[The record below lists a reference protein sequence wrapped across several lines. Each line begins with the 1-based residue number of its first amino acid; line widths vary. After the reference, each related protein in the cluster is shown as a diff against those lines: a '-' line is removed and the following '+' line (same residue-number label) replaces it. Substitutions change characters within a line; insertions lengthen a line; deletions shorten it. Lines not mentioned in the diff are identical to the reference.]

1 MQDNLL
7 VTLIVF
13 LSAAVISV
21 PFFKK
26 IGLGSVVGYL
36 IGGIIIGPWGIG
48 LITNVDSI
56 LHISEFGV
64 ILLLFLIG
72 LELKPQRLWILKKP
86 IFGLGGLQVILTFFF
101 FFTILSFLDMEK
113 SQVIVISISISL
125 SSTAF
130 ALQLLGEKNEL
141 KTMHGRSVFAILLF
155 QDLAVI
161 PIMAILPFL
170 TESVADPG
178 SQGSIKQIA
187 VATGTILTVILAGR
201 FLARPLFKLVASSG
215 NHEIFTALSL
225 LIVIGVSLLMDQV
238 GLSMALG
245 SFLGGVILADSE
257 YRHELESNLEPFKG
271 LFLGL
276 FFLAVGMSI
285 NLSEVLK
292 DPILVLFSALI
303 LILVKATVLFF
314 IGKISNHSN
323 ETSLNLSVTIAQ
335 GGEFAFVILGVGV
348 SLSILPKERADLV
361 IAIVTLSMGLTPIL
375 GIFKDKIAELIFKKD
390 QNFKEDTIEEQN
402 RVIIAGFGRF
412 GQIIARMLFVH
423 RIGFTALEHNPDQV
437 NVARKFGYKIYYGD
451 ASKLSLLR
459 SAGAEQ
465 ADLFILAVQDIDI
478 SIKVAELIKKHFPN
492 LTIIARARN
501 REHVFKLMELG
512 IQIIRRDTFASALEL
527 AGETLRKLGF
537 MDSEVEKKIKKFR
550 AHDELTLKGQFQIRN
565 DEKEFIKFSKNSM
578 HQLEVAFEADRQEKE
593 GKLSDQNLSSL

>member
-1 MQDNLL
+1 MQDHSLL
-7 VTLIVF
+7 ITLVVF
-13 LSAAVISV
+13 LTAAVISV
-21 PFFKK
+21 PLFKK

-36 IGGIIIGPWGIG
+36 IGGTIIGPWGIG
-48 LITNVDSI
+48 LIADVDSI
-56 LHISEFGV
+56 LHLSEFGV
-64 ILLLFLIG
+64 VLLLFLIG
-72 LELKPQRLWILKKP
+72 LELKPQRLWVLRRP
-86 IFGLGGLQVILTFFF
+86 VFGLGGLQVTLTSLVFFM
-101 FFTILSFLDMEK
+101 ILSFLGLEK
-113 SQVIVISISISL
+113 SQAIVISISISL

-130 ALQLLGEKNEL
+130 ALQTLGEKNEL
-141 KTMHGRSVFAILLF
+141 NTTHGRSAFAILLF

-170 TESVADPG
+170 AESVADPG
-178 SQGSIKQIA
+178 SQGSMKQILIA
-187 VATGTILTVILAGR
+187 IGTILAVVLAGR

-271 LFLGL
+271 LLLGL

-285 NLSEVLK
+285 NLGEVLK
-292 DPILVLFSALI
+292 DPILVILFAFLLMS
-303 LILVKATVLFF
+303 VKATILYFL
-314 IGKISNHSN
+314 GRISKHSA
-323 ETSLNLSVTIAQ
+323 EVSLNLSATISQ
-335 GGEFAFVILGVGV
+335 GGEFAFVILGVSV
-348 SLSILPKERADLV
+348 SLSILPKEKADLV
-361 IAIVTLSMGLTPIL
+361 VAVVTLSMGLTPIL
-375 GIFKDKIAELIFKKD
+375 GILKDKTSELIFKKN
-390 QNFKEDTIEEQN
+390 QNLEEDAIEEQN
-402 RVIIAGFGRF
+402 RVIVAGFGRF

-437 NVARKFGYKIYYGD
+437 NLARKFGYKIYYGD
-451 ASKLSLLR
+451 SSKLSLLR
-459 SAGAEQ
+459 SAGAEH
-465 ADLFILAVQDIDI
+465 ADLFILAIQDIDV
-478 SIKVAELIKKHFPN
+478 SVKVAELVKKHFPN

-527 AGETLRKLGF
+527 AGETLSKLGF
-537 MDSEVEKKIKKFR
+537 MDSEVEKKVKKFR
-550 AHDELTLKGQFQIRN
+550 AHDELTLKGQFQIRD

-578 HQLEVAFEADRQEKE
+578 RQLEVAFEADRQEKE
-593 GKLSDQNLSSL
+593 GKAAG

>member
-323 ETSLNLSVTIAQ
+323 ETSLNLSMTIAQ

-465 ADLFILAVQDIDI
+465 ADLFILAIQDIDI

-527 AGETLRKLGF
+527 AGETLRKLDF

-578 HQLEVAFEADRQEKE
+578 RQLEVAFEADRQEKE

>member
-101 FFTILSFLDMEK
+101 FFTILSFLGMEK

-178 SQGSIKQIA
+178 SQGSIKQVA

>member
-1 MQDNLL
+1 MLDHNLL
-7 VTLIVF
+7 INLIVF

-21 PFFKK
+21 PLFKR

-36 IGGIIIGPWGIG
+36 VGGTIIGPWGIG
-48 LITNVDSI
+48 LITDVDSI
-56 LHISEFGV
+56 LHLSEFGV
-64 ILLLFLIG
+64 VLLLFLIG
-72 LELKPQRLWILKKP
+72 LELKPQRLWILRRP
-86 IFGLGGLQVILTFFF
+86 VFGLGGLQVILTSLTFF
-101 FFTILSFLDMEK
+101 ILLSLLGLEK
-113 SQVIVISISISL
+113 RQAVVISISISL

-130 ALQLLGEKNEL
+130 ALQVLGEKNEL
-141 KTMHGRSVFAILLF
+141 NTTHGRSAFAILLF
-155 QDLAVI
+155 QDLAII
-161 PIMAILPFL
+161 PIMATLSFL
-170 TESVADPG
+170 TESSSNPG
-178 SQGSIKQIA
+178 SHGSIKEILFPI
-187 VATGTILTVILAGR
+187 GTIIAVILAGR

-225 LIVIGVSLLMDQV
+225 LIVIGVSILMNQV

-285 NLSEVLK
+285 NLGEVLK
-292 DPILVLFSALI
+292 DPILVILLAFI
-303 LILVKATVLFF
+303 LILVKTIILYF
-314 IGKISNHSN
+314 IGIITKHSK
-323 ETSLNLSVTIAQ
+323 EVSLNLSTIISQ

-361 IAIVTLSMGLTPIL
+361 IAVVTLSMGLTPIL
-375 GIFKDKIAELIFKKD
+375 GILKDKTSKWILKED
-390 QNFKEDTIEEQN
+390 QNIKEDTIEEQN
-402 RVIIAGFGRF
+402 RVIVAGFGRF

-423 RIGFTALEHNPDQV
+423 KIGFTALEHNPDQV
-437 NVARKFGYKIYYGD
+437 NLARKFGYKIYYGD

-459 SAGAEQ
+459 SAGAEH
-465 ADLFILAVQDIDI
+465 ADLFILAIQDIDVSVKI
-478 SIKVAELIKKHFPN
+478 AELIKKNFPN

-527 AGETLRKLGF
+527 AGETLSQLGF
-537 MDSEVEKKIKKFR
+537 IDSEVEKKVKKFR
-550 AHDELTLKGQFQIRN
+550 AHDELTLKGQFQIRG
-565 DEKEFIKFSKNSM
+565 DEKEFIQFSKNSM
-578 HQLEVAFEADRQEKE
+578 RQLEDAFEADRQEKE
-593 GKLSDQNLSSL
+593 GKIAG

>member
-1 MQDNLL
+1 MLDHNLL
-7 VTLIVF
+7 INLIVF

-21 PFFKK
+21 PLFKR

-36 IGGIIIGPWGIG
+36 VGGTIIGPWGIG
-48 LITNVDSI
+48 LITDVDSI
-56 LHISEFGV
+56 LHLSEFGV
-64 ILLLFLIG
+64 VLLLFLIG
-72 LELKPQRLWILKKP
+72 LELKPQRLWILRRP
-86 IFGLGGLQVILTFFF
+86 VFGLGGLQVILTSLTFF
-101 FFTILSFLDMEK
+101 ILLSLLGLEK
-113 SQVIVISISISL
+113 RQAIVISISISL

-130 ALQLLGEKNEL
+130 ALQVLGEKNEL
-141 KTMHGRSVFAILLF
+141 NTTHGRSAFAILLF
-155 QDLAVI
+155 QDLAII
-161 PIMAILPFL
+161 PIMATLSFL
-170 TESVADPG
+170 TESSSNPG
-178 SQGSIKQIA
+178 SHGSIKEILFPI
-187 VATGTILTVILAGR
+187 GTIIAVILAGR

-225 LIVIGVSLLMDQV
+225 LIVIGVSILMNQV

-285 NLSEVLK
+285 NLGEVLK
-292 DPILVLFSALI
+292 DPILVILLAFI
-303 LILVKATVLFF
+303 LILVKTIILYF
-314 IGKISNHSN
+314 IGIITKHSK
-323 ETSLNLSVTIAQ
+323 EVSLNLSTIISQ

-361 IAIVTLSMGLTPIL
+361 IAVVTLSMGLTPIL
-375 GIFKDKIAELIFKKD
+375 GIFKDKTSKWILKED
-390 QNFKEDTIEEQN
+390 QNIKEDTIEEQN
-402 RVIIAGFGRF
+402 RVIVVGFGRF

-423 RIGFTALEHNPDQV
+423 KIGFTALEHNPDQV
-437 NVARKFGYKIYYGD
+437 NLARKFGYKIYYGD

-459 SAGAEQ
+459 SAGAEH
-465 ADLFILAVQDIDI
+465 ADLFILAIQDIDVSVKI
-478 SIKVAELIKKHFPN
+478 AELIKKNFPN

-527 AGETLRKLGF
+527 AGETLSQLGF
-537 MDSEVEKKIKKFR
+537 IDSEVEKKVKKFR
-550 AHDELTLKGQFQIRN
+550 AHDELTLKGQFQIRG
-565 DEKEFIKFSKNSM
+565 DEKEFIQFSKNSM
-578 HQLEVAFEADRQEKE
+578 RQLEDAFEADRQEKE
-593 GKLSDQNLSSL
+593 GKIAG

>member
-1 MQDNLL
+1 MLDHNLL
-7 VTLIVF
+7 INLIVF

-21 PFFKK
+21 PLFKR

-36 IGGIIIGPWGIG
+36 VGGTIIGPWGIG

-56 LHISEFGV
+56 LHLSEFGV
-64 ILLLFLIG
+64 VLLLFLIG
-72 LELKPQRLWILKKP
+72 LELKPQRLWILRRP
-86 IFGLGGLQVILTFFF
+86 VFGLGGLQVVLTSLTFF
-101 FFTILSFLDMEK
+101 TLLSFLGLEK
-113 SQVIVISISISL
+113 RQAIVISISISL

-130 ALQLLGEKNEL
+130 ALQVLGEKNEL
-141 KTMHGRSVFAILLF
+141 NTTHGRSAFAILLF

-161 PIMAILPFL
+161 PIMATLSFL
-170 TESVADPG
+170 TESTSDPG
-178 SQGSIKQIA
+178 SHGSIKEILFA
-187 VATGTILTVILAGR
+187 VGTIITVILAGR
-201 FLARPLFKLVASSG
+201 FLARPLFRLVASSG
-215 NHEIFTALSL
+215 NYEIFTALSL
-225 LIVIGVSLLMDQV
+225 LIVIGVSILMKQV

-285 NLSEVLK
+285 NLGEVLK
-292 DPILVLFSALI
+292 DPIFVIVLAFI
-303 LILVKATVLFF
+303 LIFVKAIILYS
-314 IGKISNHSN
+314 IGIITKHSK
-323 ETSLNLSVTIAQ
+323 EVSLNLSTIISQ

-361 IAIVTLSMGLTPIL
+361 IAVVTFSMGLTPIL
-375 GIFKDKIAELIFKKD
+375 GIFKDKLAKWVFKKD
-390 QNFKEDTIEEQN
+390 QNLKEDTIEEQN
-402 RVIIAGFGRF
+402 RVIVAGFGRF

-423 RIGFTALEHNPDQV
+423 KIGFTALEHNPDQV
-437 NVARKFGYKIYYGD
+437 NLARKFGYKIYYGD

-459 SAGAEQ
+459 SAGAEH
-465 ADLFILAVQDIDI
+465 ADLFILAIQDIDI
-478 SIKVAELIKKHFPN
+478 SVKVAELIKKNFPN

-527 AGETLRKLGF
+527 AGETLSQLGF
-537 MDSEVEKKIKKFR
+537 MDSEVEKKVKKFR
-550 AHDELTLKGQFQIRN
+550 AHDELTLKGQFQIRGN
-565 DEKEFIKFSKNSM
+565 EKEFIQFSKNSM
-578 HQLEVAFEADRQEKE
+578 RQLEDAFEADRQEKE
-593 GKLSDQNLSSL
+593 GKIAG

>member
-1 MQDNLL
+1 MLDHNLL
-7 VTLIVF
+7 INLIVF

-21 PFFKK
+21 PLFKR

-36 IGGIIIGPWGIG
+36 VGGTIIGPWGIG
-48 LITNVDSI
+48 LITDVDSI
-56 LHISEFGV
+56 LHLSEFGV
-64 ILLLFLIG
+64 VLLLFLIG
-72 LELKPQRLWILKKP
+72 LELKPQRLWILRRP
-86 IFGLGGLQVILTFFF
+86 VFGLGGLQVILTSLTFF
-101 FFTILSFLDMEK
+101 ILLSLLGLEK
-113 SQVIVISISISL
+113 RQAIVISISISL

-130 ALQLLGEKNEL
+130 ALQVLGEKNEL
-141 KTMHGRSVFAILLF
+141 NTTHGRSAFAILLF
-155 QDLAVI
+155 QDLAII
-161 PIMAILPFL
+161 PIMATLSFL
-170 TESVADPG
+170 TESSSNPG
-178 SQGSIKQIA
+178 SHGSIKEILFPI
-187 VATGTILTVILAGR
+187 GTIIAVILAGR

-225 LIVIGVSLLMDQV
+225 LIVIGVSILMNQV

-285 NLSEVLK
+285 NLGEVLK
-292 DPILVLFSALI
+292 DPILVILLAFI
-303 LILVKATVLFF
+303 LILVKTIILYF
-314 IGKISNHSN
+314 IGIITKHSK
-323 ETSLNLSVTIAQ
+323 EVSLNLSTIISQ

-361 IAIVTLSMGLTPIL
+361 IAVVTLSMGLTPIL
-375 GIFKDKIAELIFKKD
+375 GILKDKTSKWILKED
-390 QNFKEDTIEEQN
+390 QNIKEDTIEEQN
-402 RVIIAGFGRF
+402 RVIVAGFGRF

-423 RIGFTALEHNPDQV
+423 KIGFTALEHNPDQV
-437 NVARKFGYKIYYGD
+437 NLARKFGYKIYYGD

-459 SAGAEQ
+459 SAGAEH
-465 ADLFILAVQDIDI
+465 ADLFILAIQDIDVSVKI
-478 SIKVAELIKKHFPN
+478 AELTKKNFPN

-527 AGETLRKLGF
+527 AGETLSQLGF
-537 MDSEVEKKIKKFR
+537 IDSEVEKKVKKFR
-550 AHDELTLKGQFQIRN
+550 AHDELTLKGQFQIRG
-565 DEKEFIKFSKNSM
+565 DEKEFIQFSKNSM
-578 HQLEVAFEADRQEKE
+578 RQLEDAFEADRQEKE
-593 GKLSDQNLSSL
+593 GKIAG

>member
-1 MQDNLL
+1 MQDHNLL
-7 VTLIVF
+7 ITLIVF

-21 PFFKK
+21 PLFKRL
-26 IGLGSVVGYL
+26 GLGSVVGYL
-36 IGGIIIGPWGIG
+36 IGGTIIGPWGIG
-48 LITNVDSI
+48 LITDVESI
-56 LHISEFGV
+56 LHLSEFGV
-64 ILLLFLIG
+64 VLLLFLIG
-72 LELKPQRLWILKKP
+72 LELKPQRLWILRRP
-86 IFGLGGLQVILTFFF
+86 VFGLGGLQVVLTSLVFFAA
-101 FFTILSFLDMEK
+101 LSFLGLEN
-113 SQVIVISISISL
+113 SQAIVISISISL

-130 ALQLLGEKNEL
+130 ALQVLGEKNEL
-141 KTMHGRSVFAILLF
+141 NTAHGRTSFAILLF

-170 TESVADPG
+170 GEAHTAHT
-178 SQGSIKQIA
+178 SQGSVKPILIA
-187 VATGTILTVILAGR
+187 IGTISAVILAGR
-201 FLARPLFKLVASSG
+201 FLARPLFRLVASTG

-225 LIVIGVSLLMDQV
+225 LIVVGLSLLMDQV

-271 LFLGL
+271 LLLGL

-285 NLSEVLK
+285 NLGEVLK
-292 DPILVLFSALI
+292 DPLLVIAFALGLMFLKAAILYLL
-303 LILVKATVLFF
+303 
-314 IGKISNHSN
+314 GRISKHS
-323 ETSLNLSVTIAQ
+323 EESSLNLAATISQ

-348 SLSILPKERADLV
+348 SLSILPRDRADLV
-361 IAIVTLSMGLTPIL
+361 IAVVTLSMGLTPVL
-375 GIFKDKIAELIFKKD
+375 GIVKDKVAELLFKKD
-390 QNFKEDTIEEQN
+390 SELEEDEIEEQN

-451 ASKLSLLR
+451 AAKLSLLR
-459 SAGAEQ
+459 SAGAEH
-465 ADLFILAVQDIDI
+465 ADLFILAIQDIDV
-478 SIKVAELIKKHFPN
+478 SVKVAELVKKHFPN

-512 IQIIRRDTFASALEL
+512 IKIIRRDTFASALEL
-527 AGETLRKLGF
+527 AGESLSKLGF
-537 MDSEVEKKIKKFR
+537 LDSEVEQKIRKFR
-550 AHDELTLKGQFQIRN
+550 AHDELTLKGQFQIRD

-578 HQLEVAFEADRQEKE
+578 RQLEAAFEADRQEKE
-593 GKLSDQNLSSL
+593 GKAAS

>member
-1 MQDNLL
+1 MQDHNLL
-7 VTLIVF
+7 ITLIVF

-21 PFFKK
+21 PLFKRL
-26 IGLGSVVGYL
+26 GLGSVVGYL
-36 IGGIIIGPWGIG
+36 IGGTIIGPWGIG
-48 LITNVDSI
+48 LITDVESI
-56 LHISEFGV
+56 LHLSEFGV
-64 ILLLFLIG
+64 VLLLFLIG
-72 LELKPQRLWILKKP
+72 LELKPQRLWVLRRP
-86 IFGLGGLQVILTFFF
+86 VFGLGGLQVVLTSLVFFAA
-101 FFTILSFLDMEK
+101 LSFLGLEN
-113 SQVIVISISISL
+113 SQAIVISISISL

-130 ALQLLGEKNEL
+130 ALQVLGEKNEL
-141 KTMHGRSVFAILLF
+141 NTAHGRTSFAILLF

-170 TESVADPG
+170 GEAHTAHT
-178 SQGSIKQIA
+178 SQGSMKPILIA
-187 VATGTILTVILAGR
+187 IGTISAVVLAGR
-201 FLARPLFKLVASSG
+201 FLARPLFRLVASTG

-225 LIVIGVSLLMDQV
+225 LIVVGLSLLMDQV

-271 LFLGL
+271 LLLGL

-285 NLSEVLK
+285 NLGEVLK
-292 DPILVLFSALI
+292 DPLLVIVFALGLMFLKAAILYLL
-303 LILVKATVLFF
+303 
-314 IGKISNHSN
+314 GRISKHS
-323 ETSLNLSVTIAQ
+323 EESSLNLAATISQ

-348 SLSILPKERADLV
+348 SLSILPRDRADLV
-361 IAIVTLSMGLTPIL
+361 IAVVTLSMGLTPVL
-375 GIFKDKIAELIFKKD
+375 GIVKDKVAELLFKKD
-390 QNFKEDTIEEQN
+390 SELEDDEIEEQN

-451 ASKLSLLR
+451 AAKLSLLR
-459 SAGAEQ
+459 SAGAEH
-465 ADLFILAVQDIDI
+465 ADLFILAIQDIDV
-478 SIKVAELIKKHFPN
+478 SVKVAELVKKHFPN

-512 IQIIRRDTFASALEL
+512 IKIIRRDTFASALEL
-527 AGETLRKLGF
+527 AGETLSELGF
-537 MDSEVEKKIKKFR
+537 LDSEVEQKIRKFR
-550 AHDELTLKGQFQIRN
+550 AHDELTLKGQFQIRD

-578 HQLEVAFEADRQEKE
+578 RQLEAAFEADRQEKE
-593 GKLSDQNLSSL
+593 GKAAS

>member
-101 FFTILSFLDMEK
+101 FFTILSFLGMEK

-178 SQGSIKQIA
+178 SQGSIKQVA

-225 LIVIGVSLLMDQV
+225 LIVIGASLLMDQV

-478 SIKVAELIKKHFPN
+478 SIKVAELIKN
-492 LTIIARARN
+492 ISRI
-501 REHVFKLMELG
+501 
-512 IQIIRRDTFASALEL
+512 
-527 AGETLRKLGF
+527 
-537 MDSEVEKKIKKFR
+537 
-550 AHDELTLKGQFQIRN
+550 
-565 DEKEFIKFSKNSM
+565 
-578 HQLEVAFEADRQEKE
+578 
-593 GKLSDQNLSSL
+593 

>member
-1 MQDNLL
+1 MQDHNLL
-7 VTLIVF
+7 ITLIVF

-21 PFFKK
+21 PLFKR

-36 IGGIIIGPWGIG
+36 IGGTIIGPWGIG
-48 LITNVDSI
+48 LITDVDSI
-56 LHISEFGV
+56 LHLSEFGV
-64 ILLLFLIG
+64 VLLLFLIG
-72 LELKPQRLWILKKP
+72 LELKPQRLWILRRP
-86 IFGLGGLQVILTFFF
+86 VFGLGGLQVVLTSLVFFVA
-101 FFTILSFLDMEK
+101 LSFLGLEK
-113 SQVIVISISISL
+113 SQAIVISISISL

-130 ALQLLGEKNEL
+130 ALQVLGEKNEL
-141 KTMHGRSVFAILLF
+141 NTAHGRSAFAILLF

-161 PIMAILPFL
+161 PIMAMLPFL
-170 TESVADPG
+170 AESAADPG
-178 SQGSIKQIA
+178 SQGGMKQILFA
-187 VATGTILTVILAGR
+187 VGTILAVILAGR
-201 FLARPLFKLVASSG
+201 FLARPLFRLVASTG

-271 LFLGL
+271 LLLGL

-285 NLSEVLK
+285 NLGEVLK
-292 DPILVLFSALI
+292 DPILVLVFALT
-303 LILVKATVLFF
+303 LMFVKASILYLL
-314 IGKISNHSN
+314 GRISKHN
-323 ETSLNLSVTIAQ
+323 EEASLNLSVTISQ

-348 SLSILPKERADLV
+348 SLSILPRERADLV
-361 IAIVTLSMGLTPIL
+361 IAVVTLSMGLTPIL
-375 GIFKDKIAELIFKKD
+375 GIAKDKIADLIFKKEEE
-390 QNFKEDTIEEQN
+390 QEDDEIEEQN
-402 RVIIAGFGRF
+402 RVIVAGFGRF

-437 NVARKFGYKIYYGD
+437 NLARKFGYKIYYGD

-459 SAGAEQ
+459 SAGAEH
-465 ADLFILAVQDIDI
+465 ADLFILAVQDIEV

-512 IQIIRRDTFASALEL
+512 VKIIRRDTFASALEL
-527 AGETLRKLGF
+527 AGETLSRLGF
-537 MDSEVEKKIKKFR
+537 MDSEVEQKVKKFR

-565 DEKEFIKFSKNSM
+565 DEKEFIQFSKNAM
-578 HQLEVAFEADRQEKE
+578 RQLEAAFEADREEKE
-593 GKLSDQNLSSL
+593 GKAAS

>member
-1 MQDNLL
+1 MQDHNLL
-7 VTLIVF
+7 ITLIVF

-21 PFFKK
+21 PLFKRL
-26 IGLGSVVGYL
+26 GLGSVVGYL
-36 IGGIIIGPWGIG
+36 IGGTIIGPWGIG
-48 LITNVDSI
+48 LITDVESI
-56 LHISEFGV
+56 LHLSEFGV
-64 ILLLFLIG
+64 VLLLFLIG
-72 LELKPQRLWILKKP
+72 LELKPQRLWILRRP
-86 IFGLGGLQVILTFFF
+86 VFGLGGLQVVLTSLVFFAA
-101 FFTILSFLDMEK
+101 LSFLGLEN
-113 SQVIVISISISL
+113 SQAIVISISISL

-130 ALQLLGEKNEL
+130 ALQVLGEKNEL
-141 KTMHGRSVFAILLF
+141 NTAHGRTSFAILLF

-170 TESVADPG
+170 GEAHTAHT
-178 SQGSIKQIA
+178 SQGSMKPILIA
-187 VATGTILTVILAGR
+187 IGTISAVILAGR
-201 FLARPLFKLVASSG
+201 FLARPLFRLVASTG

-225 LIVIGVSLLMDQV
+225 LIVVGLSLLMDQV

-271 LFLGL
+271 LLLGL

-285 NLSEVLK
+285 NLGEVLK
-292 DPILVLFSALI
+292 DPLLVIAFALGLMFLKAAILYLL
-303 LILVKATVLFF
+303 
-314 IGKISNHSN
+314 GRISKHS
-323 ETSLNLSVTIAQ
+323 EESSLNLAATISQ

-348 SLSILPKERADLV
+348 SLSILPRDRADLV
-361 IAIVTLSMGLTPIL
+361 IAVVTLSMGLTPVL
-375 GIFKDKIAELIFKKD
+375 GIVKDKVAELLFKKD
-390 QNFKEDTIEEQN
+390 SELEEDEIEEQN

-451 ASKLSLLR
+451 AAKLSLLR
-459 SAGAEQ
+459 SAGAEH
-465 ADLFILAVQDIDI
+465 ADLFILAIQDIDV
-478 SIKVAELIKKHFPN
+478 SVKVAELVKKHFPN

-512 IQIIRRDTFASALEL
+512 IKIIRRDTFASALEL
-527 AGETLRKLGF
+527 AGETLSKLGF
-537 MDSEVEKKIKKFR
+537 LDSEVEQKIRKFR
-550 AHDELTLKGQFQIRN
+550 AHDELTLKGQFQIRD

-578 HQLEVAFEADRQEKE
+578 RQLEAAFEADRQEKE
-593 GKLSDQNLSSL
+593 GKAAS

>member
-1 MQDNLL
+1 MQDHSLL
-7 VTLIVF
+7 ITLIVF

-21 PFFKK
+21 PLFKK
-26 IGLGSVVGYL
+26 MGLGSVVGYL
-36 IGGIIIGPWGIG
+36 IGGTIIGPWGIG
-48 LITNVDSI
+48 LITDVESI
-56 LHISEFGV
+56 LHLSEFGV

-72 LELKPQRLWILKKP
+72 LELKPQRLWVLRRP
-86 IFGLGGLQVILTFFF
+86 VFGLGGLQVILTSLIFFGV
-101 FFTILSFLDMEK
+101 LSLLGLTNA
-113 SQVIVISISISL
+113 QAIVISISISL

-130 ALQLLGEKNEL
+130 ALQVLGEKNEL
-141 KTMHGRSVFAILLF
+141 NTAHGRSAFAILLF

-161 PIMAILPFL
+161 PVMAILPFL
-170 TESVADPG
+170 GEPTGEAGNQNGLMP
-178 SQGSIKQIA
+178 ILIA
-187 VATGTILTVILAGR
+187 IGTILGVILAGR
-201 FLARPLFKLVASSG
+201 FLARPLFRLVASSG

-225 LIVIGVSLLMDQV
+225 LIVVGLSLLMDQV

-271 LFLGL
+271 LLLGL

-285 NLSEVLK
+285 NLGEVLK
-292 DPILVLFSALI
+292 DPILVILFALGLMSI
-303 LILVKATVLFF
+303 KALVLYFLGRVTKQTE
-314 IGKISNHSN
+314 
-323 ETSLNLSVTIAQ
+323 ETSLNLAVTISQ

-348 SLSILPKERADLV
+348 SLSILPRERADLV
-361 IAIVTLSMGLTPIL
+361 IAVVTLSMGLTPIL
-375 GIFKDKIAELIFKKD
+375 GLVKDKVVDLFFKKSEE
-390 QNFKEDTIEEQN
+390 QEDDNIEEQN

-478 SIKVAELIKKHFPN
+478 SVKIAETVKKHFPN

-501 REHVFKLMELG
+501 REHVFKLLELG
-512 IQIIRRDTFASALEL
+512 VKIIRRDTFASALEL
-527 AGETLRKLGF
+527 AGETLSHLGF
-537 MDSEVEKKIKKFR
+537 MDSEVEQKVRKFR
-550 AHDELTLKGQFQIRN
+550 AHDELTLKGQYQVRHN
-565 DEKEFIKFSKNSM
+565 EKEFIQFSKNSIR
-578 HQLEVAFEADRQEKE
+578 QLEAAFEADRLEKE
-593 GKLSDQNLSSL
+593 GRTGS

>member
-1 MQDNLL
+1 MLDHNLL
-7 VTLIVF
+7 INLIVF

-21 PFFKK
+21 PLFKR

-36 IGGIIIGPWGIG
+36 VGGTIIGPWGIG
-48 LITNVDSI
+48 LITDVDSI
-56 LHISEFGV
+56 LHLSEFGV
-64 ILLLFLIG
+64 VLLLFLIG
-72 LELKPQRLWILKKP
+72 LELKPQRLWILRRP
-86 IFGLGGLQVILTFFF
+86 VFGLGGLQVILTSLTFF
-101 FFTILSFLDMEK
+101 ILLSLLGLEK
-113 SQVIVISISISL
+113 RQAIIISISISL

-130 ALQLLGEKNEL
+130 ALQVLGEKNEL
-141 KTMHGRSVFAILLF
+141 NTTHGRSAFAILLF
-155 QDLAVI
+155 QDLAII
-161 PIMAILPFL
+161 PIMATLSFL
-170 TESVADPG
+170 TESSSNPG
-178 SQGSIKQIA
+178 SHGSIKEILFPI
-187 VATGTILTVILAGR
+187 GTIIAVILAGR

-225 LIVIGVSLLMDQV
+225 LIVIGVSILMNQV

-285 NLSEVLK
+285 NLGEVLK
-292 DPILVLFSALI
+292 DPILVILLAFI
-303 LILVKATVLFF
+303 LILVKTIILYF
-314 IGKISNHSN
+314 IGIITKHSK
-323 ETSLNLSVTIAQ
+323 EVSLNLSTIISQ

-361 IAIVTLSMGLTPIL
+361 IAVVTLSMGLTPIL
-375 GIFKDKIAELIFKKD
+375 GILKDKTSKWILKED
-390 QNFKEDTIEEQN
+390 QNIKEDTIEEQN
-402 RVIIAGFGRF
+402 RVIVAGFGRF

-423 RIGFTALEHNPDQV
+423 KIGFTALEHNPDQV
-437 NVARKFGYKIYYGD
+437 NLARKFGYKIYYGD

-459 SAGAEQ
+459 SAGAEH
-465 ADLFILAVQDIDI
+465 ADLFILAIQDIDVSVKI
-478 SIKVAELIKKHFPN
+478 AELIKKNFPN

-527 AGETLRKLGF
+527 AGETLSQLGF
-537 MDSEVEKKIKKFR
+537 IDSEVEKKVKKFR
-550 AHDELTLKGQFQIRN
+550 AHDELTLKGQFQIRG
-565 DEKEFIKFSKNSM
+565 DEKEFIQFSKNSM
-578 HQLEVAFEADRQEKE
+578 RQLEDAFEADRQEKE
-593 GKLSDQNLSSL
+593 GKIAG

>member
-1 MQDNLL
+1 MLDHNLL
-7 VTLIVF
+7 INFIIF

-21 PFFKK
+21 PLFKR

-36 IGGIIIGPWGIG
+36 VGGTIIGPWGIG
-48 LITNVDSI
+48 LITDVDSI
-56 LHISEFGV
+56 LHLSEFGV
-64 ILLLFLIG
+64 VLLLFLIG
-72 LELKPQRLWILKKP
+72 LELKPQRLWILRRP
-86 IFGLGGLQVILTFFF
+86 VFGLGGLQVILTSLTFF
-101 FFTILSFLDMEK
+101 ILLSLLGLEK
-113 SQVIVISISISL
+113 RQAIVISISISL

-130 ALQLLGEKNEL
+130 ALQVLGEKNEL
-141 KTMHGRSVFAILLF
+141 NTTHGRSAFAILLF
-155 QDLAVI
+155 QDLAII
-161 PIMAILPFL
+161 PIMATLSFL
-170 TESVADPG
+170 TESSSNPG
-178 SQGSIKQIA
+178 SHGSIKEILFPI
-187 VATGTILTVILAGR
+187 GTIIAVILAGR

-225 LIVIGVSLLMDQV
+225 LIVIGVSILMNQV

-285 NLSEVLK
+285 NIGEVLK
-292 DPILVLFSALI
+292 DPILVILLAFI
-303 LILVKATVLFF
+303 LILVKTIILYF
-314 IGKISNHSN
+314 IGIITKHSK
-323 ETSLNLSVTIAQ
+323 EVSLNLSTIISQ

-361 IAIVTLSMGLTPIL
+361 IAVVTLSMGLTPIL
-375 GIFKDKIAELIFKKD
+375 GILKDKTSKWILKED
-390 QNFKEDTIEEQN
+390 QNIKEDTIEEQN
-402 RVIIAGFGRF
+402 RVIVAGFGRF

-423 RIGFTALEHNPDQV
+423 KIGFTALEHNPDQV
-437 NVARKFGYKIYYGD
+437 NLARKFGYKIYYGD

-459 SAGAEQ
+459 SASAEH
-465 ADLFILAVQDIDI
+465 ADLFILAIQDIDVSVKI
-478 SIKVAELIKKHFPN
+478 AELIKKNFPN

-527 AGETLRKLGF
+527 AGETLSQLGF
-537 MDSEVEKKIKKFR
+537 IDSEVEKKVKKFR
-550 AHDELTLKGQFQIRN
+550 AHDELTLKGQFQIRG
-565 DEKEFIKFSKNSM
+565 DEKEFIQFSKNSM
-578 HQLEVAFEADRQEKE
+578 RQLEDAFEADRQEKE
-593 GKLSDQNLSSL
+593 GKIAG

>member
-292 DPILVLFSALI
+292 DPIFVLFSALI

>member
-1 MQDNLL
+1 MLDHNLL
-7 VTLIVF
+7 INLIVF

-21 PFFKK
+21 PLFKR

-36 IGGIIIGPWGIG
+36 VGGTIIGPWGIG

-56 LHISEFGV
+56 LHLSEFGV
-64 ILLLFLIG
+64 VLLLFLIG
-72 LELKPQRLWILKKP
+72 LELKPQRLWILRRP
-86 IFGLGGLQVILTFFF
+86 VFGLGGLQVVLTSLTFF
-101 FFTILSFLDMEK
+101 TLLSFLGLEK
-113 SQVIVISISISL
+113 RQAIVISISISL

-130 ALQLLGEKNEL
+130 ALQVLGEKNEL
-141 KTMHGRSVFAILLF
+141 NTTHGRSAFAILLF

-161 PIMAILPFL
+161 PIMATLSFL
-170 TESVADPG
+170 TESSSDPG
-178 SQGSIKQIA
+178 SHGGIKEILFA
-187 VATGTILTVILAGR
+187 VGTIITVILAGR
-201 FLARPLFKLVASSG
+201 FLARPLFRLVASSG
-215 NHEIFTALSL
+215 NYEIFTALSL
-225 LIVIGVSLLMDQV
+225 LIVIGVSILMKQV

-285 NLSEVLK
+285 NLGEVLK
-292 DPILVLFSALI
+292 DPILVIVLAFI
-303 LILVKATVLFF
+303 LIFVKAIILYS
-314 IGKISNHSN
+314 IGLITKHSK
-323 ETSLNLSVTIAQ
+323 EVSLNLSTIISQ

-361 IAIVTLSMGLTPIL
+361 IAVVTFSMGLTPIL
-375 GIFKDKIAELIFKKD
+375 GILKDKSAKWVFKKD
-390 QNFKEDTIEEQN
+390 QILKEDTIEEQN
-402 RVIIAGFGRF
+402 RVIVAGFGRF

-423 RIGFTALEHNPDQV
+423 KIGFTALEHNPDQV
-437 NVARKFGYKIYYGD
+437 NLARKFGYKIYYGD

-459 SAGAEQ
+459 SAGAEH
-465 ADLFILAVQDIDI
+465 ADLFILAIQDIDI
-478 SIKVAELIKKHFPN
+478 SVKVAELIKKNFPN

-527 AGETLRKLGF
+527 AGETLSQLGF
-537 MDSEVEKKIKKFR
+537 MDSEVEKKVKKFR
-550 AHDELTLKGQFQIRN
+550 AHDELTLKGQFQIRGN
-565 DEKEFIKFSKNSM
+565 EKEFIQFSKNSM
-578 HQLEVAFEADRQEKE
+578 RQLEDAFEADRQEKE
-593 GKLSDQNLSSL
+593 GKIAG

>member
-1 MQDNLL
+1 MLDHNLL
-7 VTLIVF
+7 INLIVF

-21 PFFKK
+21 PLFKR

-36 IGGIIIGPWGIG
+36 VGGTIIGPWGIG
-48 LITNVDSI
+48 LITDVDSI
-56 LHISEFGV
+56 LHLSEFGV
-64 ILLLFLIG
+64 VLLLFLIG
-72 LELKPQRLWILKKP
+72 LELKPQRLWILRRP
-86 IFGLGGLQVILTFFF
+86 VFGLGGLQVILTSFTFF
-101 FFTILSFLDMEK
+101 ILLSLLGLEK
-113 SQVIVISISISL
+113 RQAIVISISISL

-130 ALQLLGEKNEL
+130 ALQVLGEKNEL
-141 KTMHGRSVFAILLF
+141 NTTHGRSAFAILLF
-155 QDLAVI
+155 QDLAII
-161 PIMAILPFL
+161 PIMATLSFL
-170 TESVADPG
+170 TESSSNPG
-178 SQGSIKQIA
+178 SHGSIKEILFPI
-187 VATGTILTVILAGR
+187 GTIIAVILAGR

-225 LIVIGVSLLMDQV
+225 LIVIGVSILMNQV

-285 NLSEVLK
+285 NLGEVLK
-292 DPILVLFSALI
+292 DPILVILLAFI
-303 LILVKATVLFF
+303 LILVKTIILYF
-314 IGKISNHSN
+314 IGIITKHSK
-323 ETSLNLSVTIAQ
+323 EVSLNLSTIISQ

-361 IAIVTLSMGLTPIL
+361 IAVVTLSMGLTPIL
-375 GIFKDKIAELIFKKD
+375 GILKDKTSKWILKED
-390 QNFKEDTIEEQN
+390 QNIKEDTIEEQN
-402 RVIIAGFGRF
+402 RVIVAGFGRF

-423 RIGFTALEHNPDQV
+423 KIGFTALEHNPDQV
-437 NVARKFGYKIYYGD
+437 NLARKFGYKIYYGD

-459 SAGAEQ
+459 SAGAEH
-465 ADLFILAVQDIDI
+465 ADLFILAIQDIDVSVKI
-478 SIKVAELIKKHFPN
+478 AELTKKNFPN

-527 AGETLRKLGF
+527 AGETLSQLGF
-537 MDSEVEKKIKKFR
+537 IDSEVEKKVKKFR
-550 AHDELTLKGQFQIRN
+550 AHDELTLKGQFQIRG
-565 DEKEFIKFSKNSM
+565 DEKEFIQFSKNSM
-578 HQLEVAFEADRQEKE
+578 RQLEDAFEADRQEKE
-593 GKLSDQNLSSL
+593 GKIAG

>member
-56 LHISEFGV
+56 LHLSEFGV

-72 LELKPQRLWILKKP
+72 LELKPQILWILRKP
-86 IFGLGGLQVILTFFF
+86 VFGLGGLQVILTFFF
-101 FFTILSFLDMEK
+101 FFAILSFLGMEK

-141 KTMHGRSVFAILLF
+141 KTIHGRSAFAILLF

-161 PIMAILPFL
+161 PIMATLPFL
-170 TESVADPG
+170 AESAADPE

-225 LIVIGVSLLMDQV
+225 LIVIGVSLLMDRV

-292 DPILVLFSALI
+292 DPILVLFSAFI

-314 IGKISNHSN
+314 IGKISKHSN
-323 ETSLNLSVTIAQ
+323 EVSLNLSVTIAQ

-361 IAIVTLSMGLTPIL
+361 IAVVTLSMGLTPIL
-375 GIFKDKIAELIFKKD
+375 EILKDKIVELIFKKD

-402 RVIIAGFGRF
+402 RIIVAGFGRF

-465 ADLFILAVQDIDI
+465 ADLFILAIQDIDA
-478 SIKVAELIKKHFPN
+478 SIKVAELVKKHFPN

-537 MDSEVEKKIKKFR
+537 IDSEVEKKVKKFR
-550 AHDELTLKGQFQIRN
+550 AHDELTLRGQFQIRD

-578 HQLEVAFEADRQEKE
+578 RQLEVAFEADRQEKE
-593 GKLSDQNLSSL
+593 GKISDQNLSSL

>member
-1 MQDNLL
+1 MQDQSLL
-7 VTLIVF
+7 ITLIVF

-21 PFFKK
+21 PLFKK

-36 IGGIIIGPWGIG
+36 IGGTIIGPWGIG
-48 LITNVDSI
+48 LITDVESI
-56 LHISEFGV
+56 LHLSEFGV

-72 LELKPQRLWILKKP
+72 LELKPQRLWVLRRP
-86 IFGLGGLQVILTFFF
+86 VFGLGGLQVILTSLIFFGILYLLGL
-101 FFTILSFLDMEK
+101 TIA
-113 SQVIVISISISL
+113 QAIVISISISL

-130 ALQLLGEKNEL
+130 ALQVLGEKNEL
-141 KTMHGRSVFAILLF
+141 NTAHGRSAFAILLF

-170 TESVADPG
+170 GEPTG
-178 SQGSIKQIA
+178 Q
-187 VATGTILTVILAGR
+187 TGTQSSLLHILTAIATILAVILAGR
-201 FLARPLFKLVASSG
+201 FLARPLFRLVASSG

-225 LIVIGVSLLMDQV
+225 LIVVGLSLLMDQV

-271 LFLGL
+271 LLLGL

-285 NLSEVLK
+285 NLGEVLK
-292 DPILVLFSALI
+292 DPILVILFAITLMTIKAL
-303 LILVKATVLFF
+303 VLYFL
-314 IGKISNHSN
+314 GRVAKQTE
-323 ETSLNLSVTIAQ
+323 ETSLNLAVTISQ

-348 SLSILPKERADLV
+348 SLSILPRERADLV
-361 IAIVTLSMGLTPIL
+361 IAVVTLSMGLTPIL
-375 GIFKDKIAELIFKKD
+375 GIAKDKVVDLFFKKSEE
-390 QNFKEDTIEEQN
+390 QEEDDIEEQN

-437 NVARKFGYKIYYGD
+437 NVARRFGYKIYYGD

-465 ADLFILAVQDIDI
+465 ADLFILAVQDIEV
-478 SIKVAELIKKHFPN
+478 SVKVAEMVKKHFPN

-501 REHVFKLMELG
+501 REHVFKLLELG
-512 IQIIRRDTFASALEL
+512 VKIIRRDTFASALEL
-527 AGETLRKLGF
+527 AGETLRNLGF
-537 MDSEVEKKIKKFR
+537 MDSEVEQKIKKFR
-550 AHDELTLKGQFQIRN
+550 AHDELTLKGQYQVRHN
-565 DEKEFIKFSKNSM
+565 EKEFIQFSKNSIR
-578 HQLEVAFEADRQEKE
+578 QLEAAFEADRLEKE
-593 GKLSDQNLSSL
+593 GKTGS

>member
-1 MQDNLL
+1 MQDHNLL

-21 PFFKK
+21 PLFKR

-36 IGGIIIGPWGIG
+36 IGGTIIGPWGIG
-48 LITNVDSI
+48 LITDVDSI
-56 LHISEFGV
+56 LHLSEFGV
-64 ILLLFLIG
+64 VLLLFLIG
-72 LELKPQRLWILKKP
+72 LELKPQRLWVLRRP
-86 IFGLGGLQVILTFFF
+86 VFGLGGLQVVLTSLVFFVA
-101 FFTILSFLDMEK
+101 LSFLGLER
-113 SQVIVISISISL
+113 SQAIVISISISL

-130 ALQLLGEKNEL
+130 ALQVLGEKNEL
-141 KTMHGRSVFAILLF
+141 NTAHGRSAFAILLF

-161 PIMAILPFL
+161 PIMAMLPFL
-170 TESVADPG
+170 AESAADPS
-178 SQGSIKQIA
+178 SQGGMKQILFA
-187 VATGTILTVILAGR
+187 VGTILAVILAGR
-201 FLARPLFKLVASSG
+201 FLARPLFRLVASTG

-271 LFLGL
+271 LLLGL

-285 NLSEVLK
+285 NLGEVLK
-292 DPILVLFSALI
+292 DPVLVLVFALT
-303 LILVKATVLFF
+303 LMFVKATILY
-314 IGKISNHSN
+314 ILGRISKHNE
-323 ETSLNLSVTIAQ
+323 ETSLNLSVTISQ

-348 SLSILPKERADLV
+348 SLSILPRERADLV
-361 IAIVTLSMGLTPIL
+361 IAVVTLSMGLTPIL
-375 GIFKDKIAELIFKKD
+375 GIAKDKLSDLIFKKEEE
-390 QNFKEDTIEEQN
+390 QEADTIEEQN
-402 RVIIAGFGRF
+402 RVIVAGFGRF

-437 NVARKFGYKIYYGD
+437 NLARKFGYKIYYGD

-459 SAGAEQ
+459 SAGAEH
-465 ADLFILAVQDIDI
+465 ADLFILAVQDIEV
-478 SIKVAELIKKHFPN
+478 SVKVAELIKKHFPN

-512 IQIIRRDTFASALEL
+512 VKIIRRDTFASALEL
-527 AGETLRKLGF
+527 AGETLSRLGF
-537 MDSEVEKKIKKFR
+537 MDSEVEQKVRKFR

-565 DEKEFIKFSKNSM
+565 DEKEFIKFSKNAM
-578 HQLEVAFEADRQEKE
+578 RQLEAAFEADREEKE
-593 GKLSDQNLSSL
+593 GKAAS

>member
-1 MQDNLL
+1 MQDHNLL
-7 VTLIVF
+7 ITLIVF

-21 PFFKK
+21 PLFKRL
-26 IGLGSVVGYL
+26 GLGSVVGYL
-36 IGGIIIGPWGIG
+36 IGGTIIGPWGIG
-48 LITNVDSI
+48 LITDVESI
-56 LHISEFGV
+56 LHLSEFGV
-64 ILLLFLIG
+64 VLLLFLIG
-72 LELKPQRLWILKKP
+72 LELKPQRLWILRRP
-86 IFGLGGLQVILTFFF
+86 VFGLGGLQVVLTSLVFFAA
-101 FFTILSFLDMEK
+101 LSFLGLEN
-113 SQVIVISISISL
+113 SQAIVISISISL

-130 ALQLLGEKNEL
+130 ALQVLGEKNEL
-141 KTMHGRSVFAILLF
+141 NTAHGRTSFAILLF

-170 TESVADPG
+170 GEAHTAHT
-178 SQGSIKQIA
+178 SQGSVKPILIA
-187 VATGTILTVILAGR
+187 IGTISAVILAGR
-201 FLARPLFKLVASSG
+201 FLARPLFRLVASTG

-225 LIVIGVSLLMDQV
+225 LIVVGLSLLMDQV

-271 LFLGL
+271 LLLGL

-285 NLSEVLK
+285 NLGEVLK
-292 DPILVLFSALI
+292 DPLLVIAFALGLMFLKAAILYLL
-303 LILVKATVLFF
+303 
-314 IGKISNHSN
+314 GRISKHS
-323 ETSLNLSVTIAQ
+323 EESSLNLAATISQ

-348 SLSILPKERADLV
+348 SLSILPRDRADLV
-361 IAIVTLSMGLTPIL
+361 IAVVTLSMGLTPVL
-375 GIFKDKIAELIFKKD
+375 GIVKDKVAELLFKKD
-390 QNFKEDTIEEQN
+390 SELEEDEIEEQN

-451 ASKLSLLR
+451 AAKLSLLR
-459 SAGAEQ
+459 SAGAEH
-465 ADLFILAVQDIDI
+465 ADLFILAIQDIDV
-478 SIKVAELIKKHFPN
+478 SVKVAELVKKHFPN

-512 IQIIRRDTFASALEL
+512 IKIIRRDTFASALEL
-527 AGETLRKLGF
+527 AGETLSKLGF
-537 MDSEVEKKIKKFR
+537 LDSEVEQKIRKFR
-550 AHDELTLKGQFQIRN
+550 AHDELTLKGQFQIRD

-578 HQLEVAFEADRQEKE
+578 RQLEAAFEADRQEKE
-593 GKLSDQNLSSL
+593 GKAAS